1 MNMDHL
7 DVSFNVFG
15 SNFTVNGAGVLG
27 LDPMYIYIYNSQD
40 HQPHSA
46 AAAAS
51 LRGAPAE
58 DRGKRLVIFYK

>member
-15 SNFTVNGAGVLG
+15 SNFTVNGAG
-27 LDPMYIYIYNSQD
+27 IYNSQD